1 MFLTINRFT
10 FIIICSII
18 YVSVIKSTIADED
31 KKSEGHEVTTENPA
45 QNDSKNLTEHES
57 DKKKELLPKIS
68 FNEPNHNFGKVFRG
82 SKVEHV
88 FRFKNEGKGTL
99 KIEKTRSS
107 CGCTAAIISEK
118 TIVPNEFGEVKVTF
132 STQSS
137 SGKVTKRVTIY
148 SNDPDNPKYKLS
160 VTGTVVE
167 EVVVKPKRLDFSRT
181 PHGKGS
187 SKKISVKS
195 VTDLKLEIKKIESTN
210 PNVSTTLIESSKK
223 DGYVINAVLKNDA
236 DFGRI
241 NGNIYIFT
249 NSKKQ
254 EKITIPFFGEV
265 IGDLSVYPPRIS
277 LGVISQKREM
287 VFPAFA
293 IVYNKDVKV
302 ERVEV
307 TPDFIDTAITET
319 KSSRKTYKIETIIK
333 KDSPAGKVNGNLKIF
348 TNSKKQPV
356 IDIPVIGKI
365 KEVITNAADKE

>member
-1 MFLTINRFT
+1 MFFNIKKFT
-10 FIIICSII
+10 LIIIYTLICISI
-18 YVSVIKSTIADED
+18 VKFTIADED
-31 KKSEGHEVTTENPA
+31 KKSKENAAPIKVDV
-45 QNDSKNLTEHES
+45 QNNTKNVTEHEP

-68 FNEPNHNFGKVFRG
+68 FDEPNYNFGKVFRG

-88 FRFKNEGKGTL
+88 FKFKNEGKGAL

-118 TIVPNEFGEVKVTF
+118 TIAPNEFGEVKVTF

-160 VTGTVVE
+160 VAGTVVE

-181 PHGKGS
+181 PYGEGS
-187 SKKISVKS
+187 TKEISVKS

-210 PNVSTTLIESSKK
+210 PNVLATIMESPGK
-223 DGYVINAVLKNDA
+223 DRYSINAVLKNDA

-265 IGDLSVYPPRIS
+265 IGDVSVYPPRIS

-293 IVYNKDVKV
+293 IVYNDEVKV

-307 TPDFIDTAITET
+307 TPDFIDTEITET
-319 KSSRKTYKIETIIK
+319 KSNRKTYKIETIIK
-333 KDSPAGKVNGNLKIF
+333 KDAPVGKVNGNLKIF

-356 IDIPVIGKI
+356 IEIPIIGKI
-365 KEVITNAADKE
+365 KEE